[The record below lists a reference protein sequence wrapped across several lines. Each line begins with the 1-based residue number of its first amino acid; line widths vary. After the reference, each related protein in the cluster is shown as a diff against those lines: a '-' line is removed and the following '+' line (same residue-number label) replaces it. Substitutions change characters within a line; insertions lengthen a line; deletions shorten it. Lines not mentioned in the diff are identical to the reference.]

1 MNSATHPMGSN
12 LNLPNAI
19 TLLRLLA
26 VPGVAW
32 LLETGRHGPAFW
44 LFLAAALSDGIDGFL
59 ARRFGWITPLGA
71 LLDTLTDKA
80 LGITTLLLLTWQ
92 ALIPWWVTL
101 AIVLRDA
108 VVVLG
113 ALAYRSLAGHL
124 EVQPTWLGKV
134 NTFLEF
140 SLLCVVLAQ
149 AGLLLPLAEV
159 ARALFVTVFITTVGS
174 GLHYVLVW
182 GRRYRDERAGGH
194 TA

>member
-1 MNSATHPMGSN
+1 MGSN

-32 LLETGRHGPAFW
+32 LLETAHHAAAFW

-59 ARRFGWITPLGA
+59 ARRYGWITPLGA

-92 ALIPWWVTL
+92 DLIPWWVAG

-108 VVVLG
+108 VIVLG

-124 EVQPTWLGKV
+124 DIQPTWLGKT

-140 SLLCVVLAQ
+140 ALLCVVLAQ
-149 AGLLLPLAEV
+149 AALLLPLGGLV
-159 ARALFVTVFITTVGS
+159 KLLFLVVFATTVGS
-174 GLHYVLVW
+174 GVHYVVVW
-182 GRRYRDERAGGH
+182 SRRYRRERLLP
-194 TA
+194 

>member
-1 MNSATHPMGSN
+1 MASN

-26 VPGVAW
+26 APGVAW
-32 LLETGRHGPAFW
+32 LLETGRYAAAFW

-92 ALIPWWVTL
+92 DLIPWWVAG

-108 VVVLG
+108 VIVLG

-124 EVQPTWLGKV
+124 DIQPTWLGKT

-140 SLLCVVLAQ
+140 ALLCVVLAQ
-149 AGLLLPLAEV
+149 AALLLPLGDV
-159 ARALFVTVFITTVGS
+159 ARLLFYGVFVTTLGS
-174 GLHYVLVW
+174 GLHYVVLW
-182 GRRYRDERAGGH
+182 GRRYRRERLAP
-194 TA
+194 

>member
-1 MNSATHPMGSN
+1 MASP
-12 LNLPNAI
+12 LNPANTL

-32 LLETGRHGPAFW
+32 LLETGRYAAAFW

-59 ARRFGWITPLGA
+59 ARRYGWTTPLGA

-80 LGITTLLLLTWQ
+80 LGIATLLLLTWQ
-92 ALIPWWVTL
+92 DLIPWWVAG

-108 VVVLG
+108 VIVLG

-124 EVQPTWLGKV
+124 NIQPTWLGKT

-140 SLLCVVLAQ
+140 VLLCVVLAQ
-149 AGLLLPLAEV
+149 AGLLLPLAGL
-159 ARALFVTVFITTVGS
+159 ARLLFLVVFATTVGS
-174 GLHYVLVW
+174 GLHYVVVW
-182 GRRYRDERAGGH
+182 GRRYRRERLPR
-194 TA
+194 

>member
-1 MNSATHPMGSN
+1 MGSN

-32 LLETGRHGPAFW
+32 LLETAQHAAAFW

-59 ARRFGWITPLGA
+59 ARRYGWITPLGA

-124 EVQPTWLGKV
+124 EIQPTWLGKT

-140 SLLCVVLAQ
+140 ALLCVVLAQ
-149 AGLLLPLAEV
+149 AGVLLPLAGL
-159 ARALFVTVFITTVGS
+159 AKLLFVLVFATTLGS
-174 GLHYVLVW
+174 GLHYVVAW
-182 GRRYRDERAGGH
+182 TRRYRRERAR
-194 TA
+194 T